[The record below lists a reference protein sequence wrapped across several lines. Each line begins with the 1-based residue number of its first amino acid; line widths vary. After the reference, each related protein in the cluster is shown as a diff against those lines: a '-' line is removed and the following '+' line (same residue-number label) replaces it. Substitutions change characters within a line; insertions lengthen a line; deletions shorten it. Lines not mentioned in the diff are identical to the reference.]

1 MSHLQLFSFFALT
14 FLCMAAA
21 AVVVLVLSALQKIT
35 YRRAALLMTAI
46 GAAGLAA
53 SIALLFL

>member
-1 MSHLQLFSFFALT
+1 MSYMQLFSFFALT

-21 AVVVLVLSALQKIT
+21 AVVVLVLSAAQKIT
-35 YRRAALLMTAI
+35 YRRAALLMSAI
-46 GAAGLAA
+46 GAAGLAV